1 MIGIILA
8 IVMLLPPLSFN
19 QEKTGYMYTGAFVG
33 AVIGFA
39 IAGLLADSIPQYLTK
54 LNKGK
59 YEPEFRLFLVLPQL
73 ILGCA
78 GLYGFGW
85 ASADPYTY
93 GWFWPDF
100 FFTLE
105 VAGMVVGAVASSLY
119 VVDAY
124 REFSRFSKSKFSDGS
139 RKLRDR
145 GVHVHDV
152 LQEYLQLRADVEGL
166 RLAGR
171 ERVDQAHLR
180 GHRQRSGRR
189 VSADGAAV

>member
-19 QEKTGYMYTGAFVG
+19 EEKTGYMYTGAFVG
-33 AVIGFA
+33 AVIGFL
-39 IAGLLADSIPQYLTK
+39 IAGLLADSIPQYLTRR
-54 LNKGK
+54 NKGK
-59 YEPEFRLFLVLPQL
+59 YEPEFRLVLVLPQL

-85 ASADPYTY
+85 AAADTDRY

-100 FFTLE
+100 FFSLE

-124 REFSRFSKSKFSDGS
+124 RKSRPPFWEPSNDR
-139 RKLRDR
+139 RKPRHR
-145 GVHVHDV
+145 GLHLHDV
-152 LQEYLQLRADVEGL
+152 LQEHLQLRADVEGV
-166 RLAGR
+166 RLARR

-180 GHRQRSGRR
+180 CHRQRAGRR
-189 VSADGAAV
+189 VPADAAPL